1 MLVFNSQN
9 AIILTMFE
17 VKTEQFSGPLNKL
30 LELIE
35 NKSLEITTLN
45 LAAVTADFIDYL
57 RINEKTIEPLI
68 LADFLVVAS
77 KLVLIKSKSL
87 LPNLELTPEEEGE
100 IKDLES
106 RLKIYKEFS
115 ARITEPGQPTSASV
129 YINKLW
135 NRNQIS
141 FSRPLLMSLGDTAFF
156 YPAPNLGVASLKSAL
171 DNLVQTLKVLLPEPN
186 KIKSIII
193 SLEEKMKELVLRC
206 KETIQHSF
214 RSLSEKKPK
223 SEIIVMF
230 LAILHLFGERG
241 INLEQKENFDDILIN
256 IPEPK
261 GTKITPGNNQL

>member
-1 MLVFNSQN
+1 MS
-9 AIILTMFE
+9 
-17 VKTEQFSGPLNKL
+17 KL

-35 NKSLEITTLN
+35 NKNLEITALN
-45 LAAVTADFIDYL
+45 LATVTADFIDYL
-57 RINEKTIEPLI
+57 RANEKNIEPLV

-87 LPNLELTPEEEGE
+87 LPNLELTQEEEGE

-115 ARITEPGQPTSASV
+115 ARISSEPGQPPSAST

-135 NRNQIS
+135 NRNQVS

-156 YPAPNLGVASLKSAL
+156 YPAPNLTIATFKASL
-171 DNLVQTLKVLLPEPN
+171 DNLMQTLKILLPEPN

-206 KETIQHSF
+206 KETLQNSF
-214 RSLSEKKPK
+214 RNWSAEKPK

-230 LAILHLFGERG
+230 LAILHLFRDRD
-241 INLEQKENFDDILIN
+241 INLEQKENFDDIIIKKL
-256 IPEPK
+256 
-261 GTKITPGNNQL
+261 